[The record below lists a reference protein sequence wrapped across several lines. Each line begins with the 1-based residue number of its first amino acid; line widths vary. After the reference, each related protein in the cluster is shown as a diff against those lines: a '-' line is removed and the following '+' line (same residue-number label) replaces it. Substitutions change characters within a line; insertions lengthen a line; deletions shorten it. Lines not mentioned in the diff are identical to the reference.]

1 MTKDYLAI
9 DVGGTRL
16 KVGLIDRS
24 GNIIEKFSERTNTA
38 GLEAFLGQLR
48 DVIGRYDGKIRGV
61 GFSLP
66 GKLAHPD
73 DTIKGGGSLTFMDGV
88 NLRDKLALDIPIA
101 VENDGKAAALA
112 ELWLGQLKDV
122 QDGMAIVLGT
132 GVGGG
137 LVLNGNLV
145 YGTHF
150 QAGELSFI
158 FNQLEKGMDTSIGLN
173 GSAVEMIKRIGT
185 ELKLPE
191 IDDGLAVFEYINAGN
206 PVAVDIFDAYAA
218 EIALLIQNIQAIVDV
233 QRIVIGGG
241 ISAQPIVA
249 ERIRDQYMTFFEENE
264 VVAGTLTPVEIVAGQ
279 FANDANLFGA
289 IYHLLMEINQE
300 V

>member
-1 MTKDYLAI
+1 
-9 DVGGTRL
+9 
-16 KVGLIDRS
+16 
-24 GNIIEKFSERTNTA
+24 
-38 GLEAFLGQLR
+38 
-48 DVIGRYDGKIRGV
+48 
-61 GFSLP
+61 
-66 GKLAHPD
+66 
-73 DTIKGGGSLTFMDGV
+73 
-88 NLRDKLALDIPIA
+88 
-101 VENDGKAAALA
+101 
-112 ELWLGQLKDV
+112 
-122 QDGMAIVLGT
+122 
-132 GVGGG
+132 
-137 LVLNGNLV
+137 
-145 YGTHF
+145 
-150 QAGELSFI
+150 
-158 FNQLEKGMDTSIGLN
+158 MDTSIGLN

-289 IYHLLMEINQE
+289 IYHLLMELNQE

>member
-1 MTKDYLAI
+1 MTL
-9 DVGGTRL
+9 
-16 KVGLIDRS
+16 
-24 GNIIEKFSERTNTA
+24 
-38 GLEAFLGQLR
+38 LR
-48 DVIGRYDGKIRGV
+48 V
-61 GFSLP
+61 
-66 GKLAHPD
+66 
-73 DTIKGGGSLTFMDGV
+73 
-88 NLRDKLALDIPIA
+88 
-101 VENDGKAAALA
+101 AALA

-122 QDGMAIVLGT
+122 KDGMAIVLGT

-191 IDDGLAVFEYINAGN
+191 IDDGLAVFEHINAGN

-249 ERIRDQYMTFFEENE
+249 ERIRDQYMTFFEGNE

-289 IYHLLMEINQE
+289 IYHLLMELNQE